1 MRAAALRE
9 ARGAANALTW
19 HFHRYR
25 TIAMPKNK
33 RPLPRTSNNPREP
46 DTASQA
52 QILTDLALAIAE
64 REEEPGFG
72 TVDEREEELLVA
84 VRKLL
89 RKKRDEALYEA
100 IETARFTD
108 PEACRLLRGRIE
120 EEAATLRLRREAD
133 GAGADYEIDAF
144 LIPLFVRSPGGLV
157 ADETFQDEAAF
168 EELSRSL
175 HAGGLEGSSGKVVLI
190 QHAYDLAEVDHV
202 AFSTLQEML
211 REAAASMLEKKLQ
224 PAPTIE
230 ASIRGWSGE
239 RFAPDESALELR
251 FLLGFSLKRA
261 DDPFYAIPEGEEAA
275 DAWYAAR
282 EERYRAWTFQVAP
295 LVRRCLA
302 RDPERLHVDFLY
314 QDLFYGAKELGVAE
328 LSTLSTLSEVARTLA
343 AKELEADQV
352 HAVVAP
358 IDAGEHI
365 VLRINLY
372 ALDGGRPW
380 GSVET
385 AVDLAAD
392 LSVEVDN
399 LCDALL
405 AIGLE
410 GVSVASGFSEDGHAE
425 GAEPWEP
432 R

>member
-1 MRAAALRE
+1 
-9 ARGAANALTW
+9 
-19 HFHRYR
+19 
-25 TIAMPKNK
+25 MPKNK

-52 QILTDLALAIAE
+52 QELADLALAIAE
-64 REEEPGFG
+64 REDEPGFG
-72 TVDEREEELLVA
+72 TDDEREEELLAA

-120 EEAATLRLRREAD
+120 EEAATLRVRRDEAE
-133 GAGADYEIDAF
+133 YEIDAF

-157 ADETFQDEAAF
+157 AEETFQDPEAF
-168 EELSRSL
+168 EALSASF
-175 HAGGLEGSSGKVVLI
+175 HAGGLEGGSGKVVLI
-190 QHAYDLAEVDHV
+190 QHAYDLAEVDHI

-211 REAAASMLEKKLQ
+211 REAANSLLEKKLQ
-224 PAPTIE
+224 PAPAIE
-230 ASIRGWSGE
+230 ASIRGWTGE
-239 RFAPDESALELR
+239 RFAPDDSAVELR

-261 DDPFYAIPEGEEAA
+261 DDLFYAIPSDEAGS

-295 LVRRCLA
+295 LLRRCLA
-302 RDPERLHVDFLY
+302 SDPERVHVDFLY
-314 QDLFYGAKELGVAE
+314 QDLFYGAKEQGVSE
-328 LSTLSTLSEVARTLA
+328 LSTLSTLSEVARTLS

-352 HAVVAP
+352 HAAVAP

-385 AVDLAAD
+385 AIDLAAD
-392 LSVEVDN
+392 LAVEVDN

-405 AIGLE
+405 ALGLE
-410 GVSVASGFSEDGHAE
+410 SVSIAGGFSEDGHAE
-425 GAEPWEP
+425 GAEPYEA

>member
-1 MRAAALRE
+1 
-9 ARGAANALTW
+9 
-19 HFHRYR
+19 
-25 TIAMPKNK
+25 MPKNK

-52 QILTDLALAIAE
+52 QELADLALAIAE

-72 TVDEREEELLVA
+72 TSDERSEELLAA

-120 EEAATLRLRREAD
+120 EEAATLRLRRDD
-133 GAGADYEIDAF
+133 GEFEIDAF

-157 ADETFQDEAAF
+157 AQETFQDEAAF
-168 EELSRSL
+168 EELSNSF
-175 HAGGLEGSSGKVVLI
+175 HTGGLEGKSGKLVLI
-190 QHAYDLAEVDHV
+190 QHAYDLAEIDHV

-211 REAAASMLEKKLQ
+211 REAAATLLEKKLQ

-239 RFAPDESALELR
+239 RFAPDDAAVELR
-251 FLLGFSLKRA
+251 FLLGFSLKRL
-261 DDPFYAIPEGEEAA
+261 DDPFYAIPEAEEQA
-275 DAWYAAR
+275 DAWYAGR
-282 EERYRAWTFQVAP
+282 EERYRAWTFKAAP

-302 RDPERLHVDFLY
+302 ADPERVHVDFLY
-314 QDLFYGAKELGVAE
+314 QDLFYGAKEQGVSE
-328 LSTLSTLSEVARTLA
+328 LTTLSTLSEVARTLS

-352 HAVVAP
+352 HAAVAP

-405 AIGLE
+405 ALGLE
-410 GVSVASGFSEDGHAE
+410 GVSVAEGFSEDGHAE
-425 GAEPWEP
+425 GAEPWQP

>member
-1 MRAAALRE
+1 
-9 ARGAANALTW
+9 
-19 HFHRYR
+19 
-25 TIAMPKNK
+25 MPKNK

-46 DTASQA
+46 DAASQA
-52 QILTDLALAIAE
+52 QELADLALAIAE
-64 REEEPGFG
+64 REDEPGFA
-72 TVDEREEELLVA
+72 TEDEREEELLAA

-108 PEACRLLRGRIE
+108 PQACRLLRGRIE
-120 EEAATLRLRREAD
+120 EEAATLRIRRDEAE
-133 GAGADYEIDAF
+133 YEIDAF

-157 ADETFQDEAAF
+157 AQETFQDPEAF
-168 EELSRSL
+168 EALSASF
-175 HAGGLEGSSGKVVLI
+175 HAGGLEGASGKVVLI
-190 QHAYDLAEVDHV
+190 QHAYDLAEVDHI

-211 REAAASMLEKKLQ
+211 REAANSLLEKKLQ

-230 ASIRGWSGE
+230 ASIRGWTGE
-239 RFAPDESALELR
+239 RFAPDDSAVELR

-261 DDPFYAIPEGEEAA
+261 DDPFYAIPADEAGA
-275 DAWYAAR
+275 DAWYGAR

-295 LVRRCLA
+295 LLRRCLA
-302 RDPERLHVDFLY
+302 SDPERVHVDFLY
-314 QDLFYGAKELGVAE
+314 QDLFYGAKEQGVSE
-328 LSTLSTLSEVARTLA
+328 LSTLSTLSEVARTLS
-343 AKELEADQV
+343 AKGLEADQV
-352 HAVVAP
+352 HAAVAP

-392 LSVEVDN
+392 LAVEVDN

-405 AIGLE
+405 ALGLE
-410 GVSVASGFSEDGHAE
+410 GVSIASGFSEDGHAE
-425 GAEPWEP
+425 GAEPYEA

>member
-1 MRAAALRE
+1 
-9 ARGAANALTW
+9 
-19 HFHRYR
+19 
-25 TIAMPKNK
+25 MPKNK

-52 QILTDLALAIAE
+52 QELADLALAIAE
-64 REEEPGFG
+64 REDEPGFG
-72 TVDEREEELLVA
+72 TDDEREEELLGA

-120 EEAATLRLRREAD
+120 EEAATLRVRRDEAE
-133 GAGADYEIDAF
+133 YEIDAF

-157 ADETFQDEAAF
+157 AEETFQDPEAF
-168 EELSRSL
+168 EALSASF
-175 HAGGLEGSSGKVVLI
+175 HAGGLEGGSGKVVLI
-190 QHAYDLAEVDHV
+190 QHAYDLAEVDHI

-211 REAAASMLEKKLQ
+211 REAANSLLEKKLQ
-224 PAPTIE
+224 PAPAIE
-230 ASIRGWSGE
+230 ASIRGWTGE
-239 RFAPDESALELR
+239 RFAPDDSAVELR

-261 DDPFYAIPEGEEAA
+261 DDPFYAIPNDEAGS

-295 LVRRCLA
+295 LLRRCLA
-302 RDPERLHVDFLY
+302 SDPERVHVDFLY
-314 QDLFYGAKELGVAE
+314 QDLFYGAKEQGVSE
-328 LSTLSTLSEVARTLA
+328 LSTLSTLSEVARTLS

-352 HAVVAP
+352 HAAVAP

-392 LSVEVDN
+392 LAVEVDN

-405 AIGLE
+405 ALGLE
-410 GVSVASGFSEDGHAE
+410 GVSIAGGFSEDGHAE
-425 GAEPWEP
+425 GAEPYEA

>member
-1 MRAAALRE
+1 
-9 ARGAANALTW
+9 
-19 HFHRYR
+19 
-25 TIAMPKNK
+25 MPKNK

-46 DTASQA
+46 DAASQA
-52 QILTDLALAIAE
+52 QELADLALAIAE
-64 REEEPGFG
+64 REDEPGFA
-72 TVDEREEELLVA
+72 TEDEREEELLAA

-108 PEACRLLRGRIE
+108 PQACRLLRGRIE
-120 EEAATLRLRREAD
+120 EEAATLRIRRDEAE
-133 GAGADYEIDAF
+133 YEIDAF

-157 ADETFQDEAAF
+157 AQETFQDPEAF
-168 EELSRSL
+168 EALSASF
-175 HAGGLEGSSGKVVLI
+175 HAGGLEGGSGKVVLI
-190 QHAYDLAEVDHV
+190 QHAYDLAEVDHI

-211 REAAASMLEKKLQ
+211 REAANSLLEKKLQ

-230 ASIRGWSGE
+230 ASIRGWTGE
-239 RFAPDESALELR
+239 RFAPDDSAVELR

-261 DDPFYAIPEGEEAA
+261 DDPFYAIPADEAGA
-275 DAWYAAR
+275 DAWYGAR

-295 LVRRCLA
+295 LLRRCLA
-302 RDPERLHVDFLY
+302 GDPERVHVDFLY
-314 QDLFYGAKELGVAE
+314 QDLFYGAKEQGVSE
-328 LSTLSTLSEVARTLA
+328 LSTLSTLSEVARTLS
-343 AKELEADQV
+343 AKGLEADQV
-352 HAVVAP
+352 HAAVAP

-392 LSVEVDN
+392 LAVEVDN

-405 AIGLE
+405 ALGLE
-410 GVSVASGFSEDGHAE
+410 GVSIASGFSEDGHAE
-425 GAEPWEP
+425 GAEPYEA